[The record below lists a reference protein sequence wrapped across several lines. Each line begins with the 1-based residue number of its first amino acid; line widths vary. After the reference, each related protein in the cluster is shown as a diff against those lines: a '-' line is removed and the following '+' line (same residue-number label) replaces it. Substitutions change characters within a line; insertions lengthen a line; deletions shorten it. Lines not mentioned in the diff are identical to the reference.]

1 MFKAPS
7 LKEIIASI
15 HFEID
20 KFLLEQ
26 VLLATG
32 VCVANEVYCFTQT
45 EFCKLKD
52 KESKTE
58 RTKSNGASSSETSSS
73 SSSLH
78 GLRLSLTL
86 FSSPSLPLLVFF
98 FFLVFLSCSSLPLV
112 QPTTQILVFV
122 FCNSG
127 VSWESGKCL
136 RVLLLV
142 VTGPIFHRR
151 AFLAAVVYPGNRG
164 FSRQLWL
171 QCIWISKF
179 IKVYEILDN
188 AVDEAQAG
196 FASKIEVVL
205 LADGSVSIADNGR
218 GILTDM
224 HPATKKSA
232 LETVLMNAVHFT
244 LHRLMIT
251 LRREDTD
258 PEKNHDNEY
267 FYAGGLVE
275 YVRWLNTDNTFVDL
289 SIYEGN
295 PGLSSCPLPIVC
307 QDNVGAPQV
316 PSGDGGEDDDSKL
329 EKLQFV
335 ISLVIGFCAG
345 FWGVFGTS
353 AMKRSWRYAYFHFLD
368 KVKDVVL
375 YFVSAIGYLHKRS

>member
-1 MFKAPS
+1 APS

-32 VCVANEVYCFTQT
+32 VCVANEVSHKKY
-45 EFCKLKD
+45 
-52 KESKTE
+52 
-58 RTKSNGASSSETSSS
+58 NPN
-73 SSSLH
+73 SLTLY
-78 GLRLSLTL
+78 GLTLSLTL

-112 QPTTQILVFV
+112 QPTTQLLSSTPATEAFQGS
-122 FCNSG
+122 SG
-127 VSWESGKCL
+127 SNAYGSDQ
-136 RVLLLV
+136 
-142 VTGPIFHRR
+142 I
-151 AFLAAVVYPGNRG
+151 
-164 FSRQLWL
+164 Q
-171 QCIWISKF
+171 ISKF
-179 IKVYEILDN
+179 IKVLEGLDPVRKRPGMYIGSTGRRGLHQLVYEILDN

-232 LETVLMNAVHFT
+232 LETVLM
-244 LHRLMIT
+244 LMIT

-267 FYAGGLVE
+267 FYAG
-275 YVRWLNTDNTFVDL
+275 TFVDL

-295 PGLSSCPLPIVC
+295 PDLSSCPLPIVC

-335 ISLVIGFCAG
+335 ISLVIASSLKE
-345 FWGVFGTS
+345 VIAS
-353 AMKRSWRYAYFHFLD
+353 IHFEID
-368 KVKDVVL
+368 KFLLEQMLLTKDNNR
-375 YFVSAIGYLHKRS
+375 K